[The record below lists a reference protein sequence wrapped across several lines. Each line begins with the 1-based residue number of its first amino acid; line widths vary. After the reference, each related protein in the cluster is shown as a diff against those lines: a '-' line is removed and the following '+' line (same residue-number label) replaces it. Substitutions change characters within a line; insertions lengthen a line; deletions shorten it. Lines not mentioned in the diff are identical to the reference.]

1 MLPPSGPVGAGPD
14 AQVSAG
20 SATDGAVQT
29 RRRRDRR
36 GRGLRGP
43 LAPAQIPM
51 SRSRAEQFD
60 ELVDA
65 AVSRLERR
73 WAEQLSG
80 VEFAVAEVPPSELPD
95 GAGKPV
101 PLAWLFPA
109 VTSVATTPVSRTG
122 ASTGPSTD
130 QRAARGGPLPP
141 RIVLY
146 RRPLEARAGDRRELE
161 ALVLDVLVEQVAD
174 LLGLEPE
181 AVDPDYGF
189 FED

>member
-1 MLPPSGPVGAGPD
+1 MVTPATPAGTGQD
-14 AQVSAG
+14 ASLTAG
-20 SATDGAVQT
+20 RSVPGAVQT
-29 RRRRDRR
+29 RPRRDRR

-43 LAPAQIPM
+43 LAPAQVPL
-51 SRSRAEQFD
+51 SRSRAQQFD

-65 AVSRLERR
+65 AVARLERR
-73 WAEQLSG
+73 WGQELAA

-95 GAGKPV
+95 WAGTPV

-109 VTSVATTPVSRTG
+109 VAAPAPTPGSRTG
-122 ASTGPSTD
+122 VSS
-130 QRAARGGPLPP
+130 GGSGEVSGGALPP

>member
-1 MLPPSGPVGAGPD
+1 
-14 AQVSAG
+14 
-20 SATDGAVQT
+20 VQS
-29 RRRRDRR
+29 RPRRDRR

-43 LAPAQIPM
+43 LAPAQVPL
-51 SRSRAEQFD
+51 SRTRAEQFD

-65 AVSRLERR
+65 AVARLERR
-73 WAEQLSG
+73 WGQELAA

-95 GAGKPV
+95 WAGTPV

-109 VTSVATTPVSRTG
+109 VAAPAPVPP
-122 ASTGPSTD
+122 TGPPTRD
-130 QRAARGGPLPP
+130 PGIGPLPP

-181 AVDPDYGF
+181 AIDPDYGF

>member
-1 MLPPSGPVGAGPD
+1 V
-14 AQVSAG
+14 
-20 SATDGAVQT
+20 
-29 RRRRDRR
+29 
-36 GRGLRGP
+36 
-43 LAPAQIPM
+43 
-51 SRSRAEQFD
+51 RSRAEQFD

-65 AVSRLERR
+65 AVARLERR
-73 WAEQLSG
+73 WGQELAA

-95 GAGKPV
+95 WAGTPV
-101 PLAWLFPA
+101 PLGWLFPA
-109 VTSVATTPVSRTG
+109 VTAPAPVPPTRPPTRDHG
-122 ASTGPSTD
+122 E
-130 QRAARGGPLPP
+130 PLPP

-174 LLGLEPE
+174 LLRLEPE